1 MNPSEVVAILEQRI
15 YHLGLAR
22 ADAAT
27 RGDLGRVAELD
38 ADITATRSTVAAL
51 SPVAAE
57 E

>member
-15 YHLGLAR
+15 YHFGLAR
-22 ADAAT
+22 ADAVT
-27 RGDLGRVAELD
+27 RGDLERVTELD